1 MYICNIKQHGCFVLL
16 MTLEVKKGCAHS
28 QVKNKVDTKYENIVN
43 QK

>member
-1 MYICNIKQHGCFVLL
+1 

-28 QVKNKVDTKYENIVN
+28 QVKNKVDNKYEKIVN